1 MKRIAHAVALLVAL
15 TAPAWAGFD
24 EGLAAYDRGDYATVL
39 REWRPLGE
47 QGNAVAQFFL
57 GFMYGD
63 GQGVPHDYA
72 EAVKWY
78 RRAAEQ
84 DHADAQNNLGF
95 MYDRGRGVSQD
106 YVEAVKWFRLA
117 AEQGHA
123 EALRNRDIIAESLTP
138 AQIAEAEKLAREWY
152 PKKQKL
158 SRQGAAV
165 SPRAPFDGYWSGKLN
180 CYNRPWWTLRDV
192 VIRDGK
198 LVIKKEPTQQQAALD
213 ISGEFDSEGRIKL
226 KGWADNSAGISQHLW
241 IKAKG
246 KRDRIEGWGMLDAAD
261 CVFSVG
267 RD

>member
-1 MKRIAHAVALLVAL
+1 MKRIVLAVALLVSLAG
-15 TAPAWAGFD
+15 PVWAGYD
-24 EGLAAYDRGDYATVL
+24 EGLAAYERGDYETAVWEFESL
-39 REWRPLGE
+39 AE
-47 QGNAVAQFFL
+47 QGDADAQFFL

-84 DHADAQNNLGF
+84 DHADAQNNLGV

-106 YVEAVKWFRLA
+106 YVQAHLWYNLSA
-117 AEQGHA
+117 ARSNDTA
-123 EALRNRDIIAESLTP
+123 RRNRDIIAQEMTP
-138 AQIAEAEKLAREWY
+138 AQIAAAENLAREWY
-152 PKKQKL
+152 PNKQKS
-158 SRQGAAV
+158 SRQRAAA

-180 CYNRPWWTLRDV
+180 CYNRPWWTLRHV

-198 LVIKKEPTQQQAALD
+198 LVIKKEPAQQQAALD